1 MDARFQYLRFAPN
14 RSSNTF
20 YLGESIQVGGCGDNC
35 STDLRLDSPGSSGQR
50 GFKRKVSSIDRSMG
64 EEVMSPVP
72 FLYLGHSP
80 SSSDSKGSSS
90 TTVSSAKENDEES
103 AMDRV
108 LGFSLNIGNDK
119 ISNPKKSTS

>member
-1 MDARFQYLRFAPN
+1 MDARSQDLRFARN

-20 YLGESIQVGGCGDNC
+20 YPGESIQVGGFVDNC

-50 GFKRKVSSIDRSMG
+50 GSKRKGCSIDRS
-64 EEVMSPVP
+64 MSPVP
-72 FLYLGHSP
+72 FLSLGHSPP

-108 LGFSLNIGNDK
+108 LVFSLNLGNDK
-119 ISNPKKSTS
+119 ISNPKKSAS